1 MIPSKHSR
9 PRAAIA
15 LPSILAGLLL
25 ALSLPPFGF
34 WPLAF
39 IGSGLLFWRLEGL
52 RMRTRFFSGWLA
64 GLGCFVPG
72 LYWAHSFNTYGAA
85 ALMAIEALSMAVAAA
100 LVPRNLLRG
109 PAFVGAFTILEAI
122 RMTWP
127 FGGLPIGGVF
137 LGQADGPLLRTA
149 RIGGPLLL
157 TALVWGSGAVLA
169 TLVVGLLRSP
179 HKRPTN
185 PVLVSLV
192 GVVAVVV
199 AGYLAP
205 NGGPPV
211 GRLSVASIQGGGK
224 RGFDKEQV
232 NPATVFAAQLAAT
245 YEMERKDAHHT
256 PRLVLWPEDV
266 ISLAGPLQ
274 GSSEGATM
282 AQLASG
288 LHTTIIAGVTSTVS
302 STAFDNMAVVWAP
315 NGHVVAHYEK
325 VHRVPFG
332 EYVPYRGFFSH
343 FANLSRVPLDAVP
356 GHGSGMVNTPVG
368 KVGIMISYEVFFAN
382 RSLPA
387 VRAGAQLLLVPTN
400 TSSYAAS
407 QIPTQEVA
415 ADEIQAT
422 EEGRD
427 LVQAAPTGYS
437 TVVNNNGQ
445 LLQRSVLGKRDVI
458 LATVAMRT
466 GRTIYERFG
475 DPPVLLACALALAL
489 SWIKARLARPA

>member
-1 MIPSKHSR
+1 
-9 PRAAIA
+9 
-15 LPSILAGLLL
+15 
-25 ALSLPPFGF
+25 
-34 WPLAF
+34 
-39 IGSGLLFWRLEGL
+39 
-52 RMRTRFFSGWLA
+52 MRTRFFSGWLA

-72 LYWAHSFNTYGAA
+72 LYWARSFNWYGAA

-100 LVPRNLLRG
+100 LVPRDTCRG

-137 LGQADGPLLRTA
+137 LGQAGGPLLATA

-157 TALVWGSGAVLA
+157 TALVWAGGAVVRS
-169 TLVVGLLRSP
+169 LVGHFARPPLS
-179 HKRPTN
+179 RPTKTA
-185 PVLVSLV
+185 LVSLAV
-192 GVVAVVV
+192 IVAIAV
-199 AGYLAP
+199 AGDFAP
-205 NGGPPV
+205 NGGPAV
-211 GRLSVASIQGGGK
+211 RHLTIASIQGGGK

-232 NPATVFAAQLAAT
+232 SPATVFAAQLSAT
-245 YEMERKDAHHT
+245 YEMEQLDRAHT
-256 PRLVLWPEDV
+256 PQLLLWPEDV
-266 ISLAGPLQ
+266 ISLVGPIQ
-274 GSSEGATM
+274 GSAEGATM
-282 AQLASG
+282 AQLASH
-288 LHTTIIAGVTSTVS
+288 LHTTIIAGVTSTIS
-302 STAFDNMAVVWAP
+302 SSAFDNMAVVWAP
-315 NGHVVAHYEK
+315 DGNIVATYEK

-332 EYVPYRGFFSH
+332 EYVPYRSFFSH

-368 KVGIMISYEVFFAN
+368 KVGIMISYEVFYSN

-387 VRAGAQLLLVPTN
+387 VRAGAQVLLVPTN

-407 QIPTQEVA
+407 QVPTQEVA

-445 LLQRSVLGKRDVI
+445 LLARSVLGKRQVI

-466 GRTIYERFG
+466 GRTIYERLG
-475 DPPVLLACALALAL
+475 DSPVLILSASGIVV
-489 SWIKARLARPA
+489 SWIERRRRARRTPGGTTSLGDSSADLTQDR